1 MASNNTVDSSRRS
14 TNTSIWEQEE
24 GQKDKDRF
32 NAKKLEGKIEKN
44 TQDSIIENW

>member
-1 MASNNTVDSSRRS
+1 MASNYTVDSSRR
-14 TNTSIWEQEE
+14 NTDTSVYEQEQ